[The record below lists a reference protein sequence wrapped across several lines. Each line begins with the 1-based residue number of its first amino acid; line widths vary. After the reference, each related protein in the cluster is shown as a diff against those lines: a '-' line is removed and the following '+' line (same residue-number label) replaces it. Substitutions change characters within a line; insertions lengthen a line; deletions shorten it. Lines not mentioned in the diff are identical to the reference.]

1 MIRSE
6 FLGSACQVVNLIC
19 ILPGLSPFQ
28 CCVNKK
34 KPVFR
39 FCWKNSFGPNVY
51 GVRHECCTG
60 SCQIMS
66 CTLYGVRHEWCVLNS
81 KQNEGNYD
89 FNKHES
95 QTWGNEVS
103 RINYFYRNLQA
114 YNDVFWRCNKIK
126 FFFSKL
132 FPISWNML
140 K

>member
-1 MIRSE
+1 MKYKTIYRFINDNTKQVPGVQYPLWSE
-6 FLGSACQVVNLIC
+6 VSFSEAHVNLIC

-95 QTWGNEVS
+95 QTWGIE
-103 RINYFYRNLQA
+103 NYRLLQESTG
-114 YNDVFWRCNKIK
+114 I
-126 FFFSKL
+126 
-132 FPISWNML
+132 
-140 K
+140 